1 MSPILIAF
9 EVLVGAG
16 IIYMVVRIVKKKRE
30 GKSRED

>member
-30 GKSRED
+30 GKSGED